1 MHCNFRIALNLLLI
15 VSNPRSVDSLW
26 RILQR
31 SKMEEL
37 FFDFRRC
44 FKVNLVE
51 KGLPK
56 ENEKQ
61 LELDTHTFKNQV
73 TT

>member
-1 MHCNFRIALNLLLI
+1 MHRNFRIALNLLLI

-31 SKMEEL
+31 SRMEEL
-37 FFDFRRC
+37 FFDFPRFFR
-44 FKVNLVE
+44 VNLVD
-51 KGLPK
+51 KGLPE

-61 LELDTHTFKNQV
+61 LESDTHTFKNQV